1 MENFRKKYRRFLF
14 HILGFAILFFLYATY
29 AYYRNTI
36 TDTLCIQTDT
46 TQEINWNIPA
56 SGVIHADSSQ
66 VVSFSKPVTFITGSE
81 AETYAMDLKLFGFV
95 PLKKVDVEIVKTKE
109 VIPIGSPIGIY
120 LKTQGVLVLNVGS
133 FPNETGHDC
142 SPAKNLLEAGDYL
155 LAMDGIAITG
165 KSQVKDYIEA
175 CNGKEI
181 CFQIKR
187 EQKTMEIALTPEKYL
202 GTSYKAGIWLRD
214 SAQGIGTMTYID
226 EDLHFGALGHGIND
240 VDVGE
245 LLNLGNGLLYRTEI
259 LSIKKGTKGEPGEI
273 TGLILY
279 EPNQICGV
287 ITENTK
293 IGIYGS
299 VTQELY
305 EQRKEKSVPIA
316 FKQDVKPGKAQ
327 ILYQLGEEA
336 KTYDIE
342 ITDLDYNNN
351 EINQRIVFRVTDDE
365 LLSITGGI
373 VQGMSGSPILQD
385 GKIVGAVTHVFVN
398 DPAKG
403 YGIFIENML
412 KQ

>member
-36 TDTLCIQTDT
+36 PDTLCIQTDT

-316 FKQDVKPGKAQ
+316 FKQDVKLGKAQ

-351 EINQRIVFRVTDDE
+351 EINQRIVFRVTDEE

>member
-36 TDTLCIQTDT
+36 PDTLCIQTDT

-120 LKTQGVLVLNVGS
+120 LKTQGVLVLNIGS

-316 FKQDVKPGKAQ
+316 FKQDVKLGKAQ

-351 EINQRIVFRVTDDE
+351 EINQRIVFRVTDEE

>member
-36 TDTLCIQTDT
+36 PDTLCIQTDT

-66 VVSFSKPVTFITGSE
+66 VVSFSKPVTFIAGSE

-120 LKTQGVLVLNVGS
+120 LKTQGVLVLNIGS
-133 FPNETGHDC
+133 FPDETGHDC

-202 GTSYKAGIWLRD
+202 GTTYKAGIWLRD

-327 ILYQLGEEA
+327 ILYQIGEEA
-336 KTYDIE
+336 KTYNIE

>member
-36 TDTLCIQTDT
+36 PDTLCIQTDT

-66 VVSFSKPVTFITGSE
+66 VVSFSKPVTFIAGSE

-120 LKTQGVLVLNVGS
+120 LKTQGVLVLNIGS
-133 FPNETGHDC
+133 FPDETGHDC

-202 GTSYKAGIWLRD
+202 GTTYKAGIWLRD

-299 VTQELY
+299 VTQEMY
-305 EQRKEKSVPIA
+305 EQRKEESVPIA

-327 ILYQLGEEA
+327 ILYQIGEEA
-336 KTYDIE
+336 KTYNIE

>member
-1 MENFRKKYRRFLF
+1 MKSFQKKYRNFLF
-14 HILGFAILFFLYATY
+14 HILGFATLFLLYATY
-29 AYYRNTI
+29 AYYKNTI
-36 TDTLCIQTDT
+36 PDTICMQTDS
-46 TQEINWNIPA
+46 TQEIDWNVPA
-56 SGVIHADSSQ
+56 SGIVNADSSQ
-66 VVSFSKPVTFITGSE
+66 VVSFSRPVTVITGSE
-81 AETYAMDLKLFGFV
+81 AQTYAMDLKLFGFV

-109 VIPIGSPIGIY
+109 VIPVGAPIGIY

-133 FPNETGHDC
+133 FPDASGHEC
-142 SPAKNLLEAGDYL
+142 APAKGLLESGDYL

-175 CNGKEI
+175 CNGNEI

-187 EQKTMEIALTPEKYL
+187 GQKTMEIALTPQKYQDMD
-202 GTSYKAGIWLRD
+202 YKAGIWLRD

-226 EDLHFGALGHGIND
+226 EELHFGALGHGIND

-245 LLNLGNGLLYRTEI
+245 LLNLGNGLLYHTEI
-259 LSIKKGTKGEPGEI
+259 LSVKKGIKGQPGEI

-305 EQRKEKSVPIA
+305 DELSCKSMPIA
-316 FKQDVKPGKAQ
+316 FKQDVKKGEAQ
-327 ILYQLGEEA
+327 ILYQLGS
-336 KTYDIE
+336 KSQTYKIE
-342 ITDLDYNNN
+342 ITDLDYNNSQ
-351 EINQRIVFRVTDDE
+351 INQRIVFHVTDEE
-365 LLSITGGI
+365 LLSLTGGI

-398 DPAKG
+398 DPSKG

-412 KQ
+412 SQ